1 MLQLHG
7 SRTTSH
13 TLADTVKRQLVLDQM
28 AKDPGRRQGPDL
40 IKEGIAFD
48 RGIHLSR
55 DYITAEMR
63 RQDPGGFELRDPT
76 AKKIVREPL
85 VALGPHH
92 EWSADGHDKLTSI
105 GFPVWGVRDK
115 WSGKWLGLWVVPNNR
130 LKSSI
135 AYLYLSTVESMG
147 GMPLQMTTDCGSET
161 TQVFGLANA
170 LRYALIFHPIM
181 ID

>member
-13 TLADTVKRQLVLDQM
+13 TLADTVKHQLVLDQM
-28 AKDPGRRQGPDL
+28 AKDPGRHQGPDL

-48 RGIHLSR
+48 RGIHLSL
-55 DYITAEMR
+55 DYVTAEMC

-76 AKKIVREPL
+76 AKKIVCEPL

-92 EWSADGHDKLTSI
+92 EWSADGHDKLASI

-170 LRYALIFHPIM
+170 LQYAVVFHPII